1 MPDTRERSDSA
12 GQLGGRDDGVGDR
25 VLIVDFGSQYT
36 QLIARRV
43 RELGAYSEIFDYQRL
58 TAGALTKFS
67 PCCIILSGG
76 PESTAADSFPTIPGS
91 VFDCGKPVLGICYGM
106 QAMASRLGGIVEPS
120 AHREF
125 GDARLSV
132 VAGNRLLDGTDSSF
146 KVWMSHGDRVIEV
159 PPGFSVIAT
168 TTASPIAAMADV
180 SRGYYGLQFHP
191 EVTHTSGG
199 AEILKRFIV
208 DIAGCKPSW
217 TTRAIIDRE
226 VERIR
231 RQVGEE
237 HVILGLSG
245 GVDSAVA
252 AALIHRAIGLQLHCV
267 FVDTGLLRQGEA
279 GQVADTFADYAGID
293 LIQVKA
299 QDVFFKSLRGVS
311 DPEEKRKVIGNL
323 FVALF
328 EEEAR
333 KLPQVKWLAQGTIYP
348 DVIESSKQA
357 HAPSR
362 VIKSHHNVGG
372 LPERM
377 QLKLLEPLSA
387 LFKDEVRKLGIELGL
402 PQEII
407 GRHPFPGPGFA
418 VRVIGEV
425 RREHVELLR
434 VADHIFIEELKRAS
448 LYDSVSQAF
457 VVFLPV
463 KSVSIMG
470 DKREYSHV
478 LVLRAVE
485 TSDFMTADRSHLP
498 EEFLSHV
505 ARRIVNEV
513 AGVSRVCYDV
523 TSKPPATIEW
533 E

>member
-1 MPDTRERSDSA
+1 MPDIEGHVDSA
-12 GQLGGRDDGVGDR
+12 GRPVDRDGGVGGR
-25 VLIVDFGSQYT
+25 VLIVDYGSQYT

-43 RELGAYSEIFDYQRL
+43 RESGVYSEIFDYRRL
-58 TAGALTKFS
+58 TADALAEFS
-67 PCCIILSGG
+67 PCCVILSGG
-76 PESTAADSFPTIPGS
+76 PESTAANGSAAIPES
-91 VFDCGKPVLGICYGM
+91 VFACGKPVLGICYGM
-106 QAMASRLGGIVEPS
+106 QAMASQLGGVVESS
-120 AHREF
+120 ARREF

-132 VAGNRLLDGTDSSF
+132 AAADRLLDGMENGS
-146 KVWMSHGDRVIEV
+146 KVWMSHGDRVVEV

-168 TTASPIAAMADV
+168 TASSPIAAMADA
-180 SRGYYGLQFHP
+180 SRRYYGLQFHP

-199 AEILKRFIV
+199 AAILKRFVI
-208 DIAGCKPSW
+208 DIAGCRPLW
-217 TTRAIIDRE
+217 MARTIVHRA
-226 VERIR
+226 VEQIR
-231 RQVGEE
+231 RRVGDE
-237 HVILGLSG
+237 HVVLGLSG

-252 AALIHRAIGLQLHCV
+252 AALIHRAIGPQVHCV

-279 GQVADTFADYAGID
+279 EQVADTFAGYASLD

-299 QDVFFKSLRGVS
+299 QDVFFKSLRGVR
-311 DPEEKRKVIGNL
+311 DPEEKRKIIGNL
-323 FVALF
+323 FITLF

-348 DVIESSKQA
+348 DVIESSREA
-357 HAPSR
+357 HTSR

-377 QLKLLEPLSA
+377 QLKLLEPLSM
-387 LFKDEVRKLGIELGL
+387 LFKDEVRKLGAELGL
-402 PQEII
+402 PQAIL

-418 VRVIGEV
+418 VRVVGEV
-425 RREHVELLR
+425 RKKYVELLR
-434 VADHIFIEELKRAS
+434 VADRIFIEELRRAS
-448 LYDSVSQAF
+448 LYDRVSQAF

-463 KSVSIMG
+463 KSVSVMG
-470 DKREYSHV
+470 DRREYSHV